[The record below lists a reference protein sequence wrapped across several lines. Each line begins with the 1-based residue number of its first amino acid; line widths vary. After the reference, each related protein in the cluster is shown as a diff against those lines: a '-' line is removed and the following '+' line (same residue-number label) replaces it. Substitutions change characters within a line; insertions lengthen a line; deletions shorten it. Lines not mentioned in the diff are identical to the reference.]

1 MNYNST
7 SNFSSSE
14 SKVNRSKSSI
24 MNDMNSRLQNRDMSD
39 VNIFNDNRSKMKHTN
54 RFEIERDE
62 FMKNSTNDDEYNSQ
76 LSQRQ
81 FSDNIR
87 STSNFERGMPMRPD
101 FNINKTQY
109 DSNNNGDD
117 FVTNMSQLRQSRQS
131 RQKRSTKDISSFDP
145 NSNLAD
151 INHETKLTDNLSE
164 LNQCINNI
172 NDFGLFFYDNLLN
185 IMNTNFI
192 FSPFLIYSAF
202 GSLFLGSDGNTE
214 VELKNYF
221 NMPRN
226 DVLTSGLTELYQK
239 YLNQSVLKGEIV
251 MGNCVIFTDELEYN
265 PQFCNNIN
273 LFTKIRKV
281 NQNNPEKEA
290 EDINKIISMITKNNK
305 KSISAQNIA
314 SNCITLLNYANIT
327 PTWKC
332 NFTKTS
338 KNNGVEFMHA
348 YKQQFGYFEQPNLQV
363 LELESTGNICFGII
377 YGDIELNTKNYKFI
391 ISNLKKHIL
400 NEVMIPK
407 IKIQTKL
414 RYTNILKETD
424 LKTVFL
430 DLDLPNMFTT
440 NCELSDCIQN
450 IEFNLT
456 NRCEYIP
463 SKEQGF
469 VTSKNFIINSAFRFY
484 VRLKS
489 NNCILFLGS
498 F

>member
-1 MNYNST
+1 MNYNS
-7 SNFSSSE
+7 NFSSNYSSNE
-14 SKVNRSKSSI
+14 SRLNKSKSAL

-62 FMKNSTNDDEYNSQ
+62 FMRNSTNDDEYNAQ

-87 STSNFERGMPMRPD
+87 SKSNFDRGMPFRPD
-101 FNINKTQY
+101 FNINKSPN
-109 DSNNNGDD
+109 DSQND
-117 FVTNMSQLRQSRQS
+117 FVTNMNQLK
-131 RQKRSTKDISSFDP
+131 QKRPTREISSFDP

-151 INHETKLTDNLSE
+151 INHDTKLSDNVSE
-164 LNQCINNI
+164 LNVCINNI
-172 NDFGLFFYDNLLN
+172 NDFALFFYENLLN
-185 IMNTNFI
+185 VMNTNFI
-192 FSPFLIYSAF
+192 FSPFLIYSTF
-202 GSLFLGSDGNTE
+202 GALFLGSDGNTE

-226 DVLTSGLTELYQK
+226 DVLTGGLTELYQK
-239 YLNQSVLKGEIV
+239 YLNQSVLKGEIIF
-251 MGNCVIFTDELEYN
+251 GNCVIFTDELDYN

-273 LFTKIRKV
+273 IFTKIRKV
-281 NQNNPEKEA
+281 NQNNCEKEA
-290 EDINKIISMITKNNK
+290 DDINKIISMMTKNNK
-305 KSISAQNIA
+305 KSISAQNIL

-338 KNNGVEFMHA
+338 KINGLDFMHA

-363 LELESTGNICFGII
+363 IELESTGNICFGII
-377 YGDIELNTKNYKFI
+377 YGDIELNIKNYKFI
-391 ISNLKKHIL
+391 ISNLKKHTL
-400 NEVMIPK
+400 NEVTIPK

-414 RYTNILKETD
+414 RYTNVLKETD
-424 LKTVFL
+424 LKTVFM

-456 NRCEYIP
+456 NRCDYTP
-463 SKEQGF
+463 TKDQGF

>member
-1 MNYNST
+1 MNSNSNLNSN

-14 SKVNRSKSSI
+14 SRLNRSKTSI
-24 MNDMNSRLQNRDMSD
+24 MNDMNSRLQNRDINDINML
-39 VNIFNDNRSKMKHTN
+39 NDNRTKMKHSN

-62 FMKNSTNDDEYNSQ
+62 FMRNSNNDDDEYNSQ

-87 STSNFERGMPMRPD
+87 NTSNFERGMPMRPD
-101 FNINKTQY
+101 FNINKNTH
-109 DSNNNGDD
+109 DSNNNGNDI
-117 FVTNMSQLRQSRQS
+117 VTNMNQL
-131 RQKRSTKDISSFDP
+131 RQKRSTKEISSFDP

-151 INHETKLTDNLSE
+151 INHETKLSE
-164 LNQCINNI
+164 NVSEINVCINGI
-172 NDFGLFFYDNLLN
+172 NDFALFFYENLLN
-185 IMNTNFI
+185 VMNNNFI
-192 FSPFLIYSAF
+192 YSPFLIYSMF

-214 VELKNYF
+214 AELKNYF

-239 YLNQSVLKGEIV
+239 YLNQTLLHGEII
-251 MGNCVIFTDELEYN
+251 MGNCIIFTDDLEYN
-265 PQFCNNIN
+265 SQFCNNIN

-281 NQNNPEKEA
+281 NPNNPEKEA
-290 EDINKIISMITKNNK
+290 EEINKIVYMVTKNNK
-305 KSISAQNIA
+305 KSISAQNIS

-332 NFTKTS
+332 NFS
-338 KNNGVEFMHA
+338 KVSTINGTEFMHA
-348 YKQQFGYFEQPNLQV
+348 YRQQFGYFEQPNLQV

-391 ISNLKKHIL
+391 ISNLKKHTL
-400 NEVMIPK
+400 NEVTIPK

-414 RYTNILKETD
+414 RYTNVLKETD

-430 DLDLPNMFTT
+430 DLDVPNMFST

-456 NRCEYIP
+456 NKSEYTP
-463 SKEQGF
+463 TKDTGF
-469 VTSKNFIINSAFRFY
+469 VTSKNFIISNAFRFY
-484 VRLKS
+484 VRIKS